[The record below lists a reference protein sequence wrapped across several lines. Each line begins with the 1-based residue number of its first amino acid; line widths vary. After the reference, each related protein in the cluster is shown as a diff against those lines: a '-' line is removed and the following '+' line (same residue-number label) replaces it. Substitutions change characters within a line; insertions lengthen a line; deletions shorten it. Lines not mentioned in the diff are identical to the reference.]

1 MNPAIYGLAFLVI
14 APFFGGLVTGI
25 DRIVTARMQSRVGPP
40 VLQPFYDVG
49 KLLQKSSRQVN
60 PVQEPLLLAH
70 VVMMALTGGLL
81 LGGTDLIFTT
91 FVFALAA
98 VLLVLAAGSA
108 NSPYSFV
115 GAEREL
121 IVLLASEPFF
131 ILMMAAICKATG
143 VSTFQAVLGSGTLV
157 AAQLPGVALA
167 FLVIVTIKLRKS
179 PFDISMSHHPHQ
191 ELVKGLT
198 TDLSGRLLAYVEI
211 AHWYEAALLAAFTV
225 LLFNW
230 NLALGLAVFAVA
242 WLLEILVDN
251 SSSRVKW
258 QAVLY
263 SAWGATLVLCGGNV
277 LALFM
282 LGR

>member
-143 VSTFQAVLGSGTLV
+143 VSTFQAVLGSSTLV